1 MASVEL
7 KNINKKYSNNGYVV
21 KDMNLKVKDKEF
33 IILVGPSGCGKT
45 STLRMIAGL
54 EKSTDGKIFIDGKL
68 VNEIEPRDRDIAM
81 VFQDYALFPHMTVYN
96 NMAFALKLKKVLEK
110 EIDSNITDISKVL
123 GIDKLLKRKPRELS
137 GGEKQRVAIG
147 RALVCKPKVFLMD
160 EPLSNLDAKLRIEM
174 RELLLK
180 IHKEFNITTIYV
192 THDQVEAM
200 TLGDKIV
207 VMKDGSILQID
218 TPENVYRY
226 PNNKFTAS
234 FIGIPQMNF
243 IYAKVKE
250 RKGEIFLK
258 LSNCLFKYNH
268 KKLKEYLEEEV
279 IIGIRVE
286 DVLICKDRYNSN
298 ILEGQVDYIEMLG
311 SEKIL
316 YIILDN
322 INFKIKVSSYCKY
335 NKGDIIRFTIDLN
348 KIHVFDRDSGGV
360 I

>member
-1 MASVEL
+1 
-7 KNINKKYSNNGYVV
+7 
-21 KDMNLKVKDKEF
+21 
-33 IILVGPSGCGKT
+33 
-45 STLRMIAGL
+45 
-54 EKSTDGKIFIDGKL
+54 
-68 VNEIEPRDRDIAM
+68 
-81 VFQDYALFPHMTVYN
+81 
-96 NMAFALKLKKVLEK
+96 MAFALKLKKVLEK